1 MDYKV
6 GWPWWRLLCRKLH
19 WRPVLSLFVIVD
31 KEDVP
36 PTYTSYC
43 PDIDLICQMH
53 DLTDLEEEIK
63 VFAGEELAKEL
74 KLKAPPPFRYTLTI
88 RR

>member
-6 GWPWWRLLCRKLH
+6 GWPLWRFLCRRLH
-19 WRPVLSLFVIVD
+19 WRPVLPLFVIVD

-36 PTYTSYC
+36 PTYTAYST
-43 PDIDLICQMH
+43 DIELICQMPN
-53 DLTDLEEEIK
+53 LTDLEEEIK
-63 VFAGEELAKEL
+63 LFAGEALAREL
-74 KLKAPPPFRYTLTI
+74 KLKSPPPFRYTLTI

>member
-6 GWPWWRLLCRKLH
+6 GWPLWRFLCRRLH
-19 WRPVLSLFVIVD
+19 WRPVLPLFVIVD

-36 PTYTSYC
+36 PTYTAYS
-43 PDIDLICQMH
+43 PDIELICQMPN
-53 DLTDLEEEIK
+53 LTDLDEEIK
-63 VFAGEELAKEL
+63 IFAGEALAREL
-74 KLKAPPPFRYTLTI
+74 KLKSPPPFRYTLTI